1 MSLPIGLLHL
11 LKQLPAITA
20 PSLFTFVV
28 LKHGFPRVLPY
39 TLPGLFTA
47 LASVLATPLYIL
59 LSSTYR
65 DFNNR
70 RAAAKAN
77 AVLPTSIEAS
87 WGGLSTAKTIQRNI
101 KTGYP
106 GDNFKMWSE
115 RYGNTFAYD
124 ILTEHGALL
133 ATQFDEFEK
142 GPATDA
148 AFNSLLGTGVFNSD
162 GERWKF
168 HRSMTRPFFSKDRIS
183 HFDIFDRHAEDAL
196 HQAAVRITE
205 GYPVDFQDMVSR
217 FTLDSATEFLF
228 DQDVGSL
235 SAGLDYPVS
244 SPLHASASSSHP
256 SNAFAEAFLEGQV
269 LTSLR
274 TVGGRHWPLFEWSE
288 KVRPQREI
296 VNRYIDPIISKA
308 IQRHNTQ
315 EPKLNGDEAETLLE
329 HLVRATQDHKTLQDE
344 ILNIMIAG
352 RDTTAC
358 TLTYAVYML
367 AENPHVLQKLR
378 DEVLSKI
385 GASKRPDFDD
395 LCSMR
400 YLRAFINETLRL
412 YPPVPFDMRATK
424 VATTLPPACPGEKPF
439 FIPQDRNVLY
449 SVFLMH
455 RRTDLWG
462 PDAAVFDPDRFLDE
476 RHKRVIKN
484 PYRADGS

>member
-1 MSLPIGLLHL
+1 
-11 LKQLPAITA
+11 
-20 PSLFTFVV
+20 
-28 LKHGFPRVLPY
+28 
-39 TLPGLFTA
+39 
-47 LASVLATPLYIL
+47 
-59 LSSTYR
+59 
-65 DFNNR
+65 
-70 RAAAKAN
+70 
-77 AVLPTSIEAS
+77 
-87 WGGLSTAKTIQRNI
+87 
-101 KTGYP
+101 
-106 GDNFKMWSE
+106 
-115 RYGNTFAYD
+115 
-124 ILTEHGALL
+124 
-133 ATQFDEFEK
+133 
-142 GPATDA
+142 
-148 AFNSLLGTGVFNSD
+148 
-162 GERWKF
+162 
-168 HRSMTRPFFSKDRIS
+168 MTRPFFSKDRIS

-196 HQAAVRITE
+196 HQAAIRIAE

-217 FTLDSATEFLF
+217 FTLDSATKFLF

-244 SPLHASASSSHP
+244 SPLHGSASSSHP

-315 EPKLNGDEAETLLE
+315 GPKLNGDEAETLLE
-329 HLVRATQDHKTLQDE
+329 HLIRATQDHKTLQDE

-395 LCSMR
+395 LRSMR

-424 VATTLPPACPGEKPF
+424 VATTLPPARPGEKPF

-484 PYRADGS
+484 PYIFLPFNGGPRICLGQQFAYNEVSYFLVKLLQQFSGFSLALDAFPPSCKPPAEWATSSGTKGTEKVFPGVHLTMVDYGSAWKQTERSKRKPESA